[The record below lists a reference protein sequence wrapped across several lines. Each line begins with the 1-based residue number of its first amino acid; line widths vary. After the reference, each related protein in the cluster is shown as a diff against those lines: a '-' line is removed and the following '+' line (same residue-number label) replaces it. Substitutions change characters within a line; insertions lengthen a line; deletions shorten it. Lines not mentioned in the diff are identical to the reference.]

1 MATTTFSGPIKAGT
15 ISNTTGTILG
25 ENIKNTGQVL
35 MSQSILIS
43 MAAAAGVNTY
53 DVGVIPKNS
62 QIVEVLMRF
71 AIASNAGT
79 SATMSVGKTD
89 SGGATAAF
97 YTAAQDGKTVA
108 EHTQQTS
115 AFDNMDRVNEDTQVT
130 ATLTTVG
137 TTSTAGQAS
146 VTITYIQANL
156 LQDKA
161 ANV

>member
-161 ANV
+161 ANL

>member
-1 MATTTFSGPIKAGT
+1 MANTTFSGPIKAG
-15 ISNTTGTILG
+15 SLLNTTGVTLG
-25 ENIKNTGQVL
+25 KDVKNTGQVL
-35 MSQSILIS
+35 MSQSVLIDP
-43 MAAAAGVNTY
+43 AVAAGTNTY
-53 DVGVIPKNS
+53 NVGVIPKNS

-115 AFDNMDRVNEDTQVT
+115 AFDNMDRVNEDTRIT

>member
-115 AFDNMDRVNEDTQVT
+115 AFDNMDRVNEDTQIT

-146 VTITYIQANL
+146 VTITYIQANNL
-156 LQDKA
+156 RDKA

>member
-15 ISNTTGTILG
+15 ISNTIGTILG

-53 DVGVIPKNS
+53 NVGVIPKNS

-71 AIASNAGT
+71 AIGSNAGT

-161 ANV
+161 AN

>member
-53 DVGVIPKNS
+53 NVGVIPKNS

-71 AIASNAGT
+71 AIGSNAGT
-79 SATMSVGKTD
+79 SATMSIGKTD

-115 AFDNMDRVNEDTQVT
+115 AFDNMDRVNEDTRIT